1 MGRQVQLTQEG
12 FERLKGNLE
21 QEYRRL
27 EEATEILQELTG
39 SSDDFDDSG
48 LEEAKYEK
56 IRIEGRIDRLE
67 DELDR
72 STIIEE
78 HTMESAELGAV
89 ITLQE
94 IQTKEVFS
102 IQLVSPIEAGV
113 LEGKVPKI
121 SDESPLGKAAMGHK
135 EGDKFKVN
143 ISQKETEYI
152 VMSIE

>member
-27 EEATEILQELTG
+27 VEATEILQELTG

-67 DELDR
+67 DW
-72 STIIEE
+72 
-78 HTMESAELGAV
+78 HTNE
-89 ITLQE
+89 
-94 IQTKEVFS
+94 
-102 IQLVSPIEAGV
+102 
-113 LEGKVPKI
+113 
-121 SDESPLGKAAMGHK
+121 
-135 EGDKFKVN
+135 
-143 ISQKETEYI
+143 
-152 VMSIE
+152 